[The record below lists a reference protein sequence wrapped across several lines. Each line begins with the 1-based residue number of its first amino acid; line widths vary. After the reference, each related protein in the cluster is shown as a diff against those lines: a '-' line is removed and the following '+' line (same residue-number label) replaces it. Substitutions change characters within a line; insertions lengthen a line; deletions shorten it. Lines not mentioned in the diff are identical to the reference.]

1 MKQLE
6 NKVKVTSKVGDWVL
20 FYFLKGFGPTFAK
33 SKALV
38 SINRM

>member
-20 FYFLKGFGPTFAK
+20 FYFFEGLWPYFC
-33 SKALV
+33 
-38 SINRM
+38 